1 MNKHLLL
8 ALIAIPLI
16 AGCSA
21 NASSGSQSNVSL
33 TLYTFSAEDCGL
45 NDWGEYSFS
54 RTVPEGAM
62 MLSFDDGMG
71 EDWSEGGG
79 PHLDCDSAS
88 CTIRTSSTNNPD
100 YCEPRS
106 DGDYP
111 KVLLAH

>member
-45 NDWGEYSFS
+45 NELGEYRFS
-54 RTVPEGAM
+54 RSIPEGAM
-62 MLSFDDGMG
+62 RLPFDDGMG
-71 EDWSEGGG
+71 DVWTGSEA
-79 PHLDCDSAS
+79 LLYCDSDS
-88 CTIRTSSTNNPD
+88 CTIRTFPTTNPD

-111 KVLLAH
+111 KALIVH